1 MSETLTE
8 PVAVSDAAV
17 SDAAVA
23 DAEALLSAELLEFL
37 GCRTPDAWV
46 AWALENPELLLI
58 DHAQCEKKAASTA
71 MSLLYRYVDQP
82 LLLTKMSQLAREEL
96 LHFEQVVK
104 LMEARGIAY
113 RHLSASRYAEG
124 LRRHVRPADPE
135 RLIDI
140 LIIGALIEARSCERF
155 ARLIPH
161 LDTELAKFYRTL
173 VKSEG
178 RHYEDYL
185 MLAQHLSNAPVE
197 SRIAFFAEREAALIQ
212 EPDTAFRFHSGVPA

>member
-1 MSETLTE
+1 MFETHTTLRNEIELPPGLLDFLACPT
-8 PVAVSDAAV
+8 P
-17 SDAAVA
+17 
-23 DAEALLSAELLEFL
+23 EAWIE
-37 GCRTPDAWV
+37 
-46 AWALENPELLLI
+46 WALKNPELLLI

-104 LMEARGIAY
+104 LMEARGITY

-124 LRRHVRPADPE
+124 LRRHVRTQEPQ

-140 LIIGALIEARSCERF
+140 LIIGAFIEARSCERF
-155 ARLIPH
+155 AKLIPH
-161 LDTELAKFYRTL
+161 LDVELAHFYRSL
-173 VKSEG
+173 VKAEG

-185 MLAQHLSNAPVE
+185 LLAQHLSSTPIDRRVD
-197 SRIAFFAEREAALIQ
+197 FFAECEAQLIVT
-212 EPDTAFRFHSGVPA
+212 PDTAFRFHSGVPA